1 MTGPSEPVE
10 VTYSAGDEAPR
21 LLASWRE
28 ALDVIDAHPR
38 VKFAAT
44 GDDPDF
50 HRLAWIAREGT
61 ENVVTLGVVRHGEQ
75 TVIAANHGDGT
86 VSSLVQVLKEF
97 FVPLDRVGE
106 LESTL
111 RLSLLMASGATREQL
126 PASRAIEVY
135 TASGTIYQIDL
146 ATMFLTRMP
155 GLLPPQEAD
164 FPEPSD
170 LRRDYKP
177 IKILSIQQL
186 EVGRPAI
193 FRLEPLG
200 DPKRVAFTTRTTTV
214 IVMITGVQPQAFS
227 ARSSDK

>member
-1 MTGPSEPVE
+1 MTGLNEPVE

-21 LLASWRE
+21 PLASWRE

-38 VKFAAT
+38 VKFAAA

-61 ENVVTLGVVRHGEQ
+61 ENVVTLGVVRNGEQ
-75 TVIAANHGDGT
+75 TVIAADAGDGT

-97 FVPLDRVGE
+97 FVPLGRVSE

-111 RLSLLMASGATREQL
+111 RLSLLIAPGATREQL
-126 PASRAIEVY
+126 PASRVIEVY
-135 TASGTIYQIDL
+135 TTSGTIYRIDL
-146 ATMFLTRMP
+146 GAMFLTRMP

-170 LRRDYKP
+170 LRRDHEP

-186 EVGRPAI
+186 EVGKPAI

-200 DPKRVAFTTRTTTV
+200 DPRRVAFTTRTTTIV
-214 IVMITGVQPQAFS
+214 VMIAGIQPPPFS
-227 ARSSDK
+227 ARSSGK